1 MRYIEANA
9 FLCTLL
15 PDENEY
21 NPLGF
26 YMILLLIDT
35 ARLAECVRSKGSVSV
50 SRATARFP
58 SHHHLSPRPTKAQSE
73 IHRHT
78 LQYVMPTF
86 EWHDAL
92 QNEY

>member
-26 YMILLLIDT
+26 YMILL
-35 ARLAECVRSKGSVSV
+35 RLLRTSFLCHTTDRHS
-50 SRATARFP
+50 
-58 SHHHLSPRPTKAQSE
+58 SPC
-73 IHRHT
+73 
-78 LQYVMPTF
+78 
-86 EWHDAL
+86 
-92 QNEY
+92 